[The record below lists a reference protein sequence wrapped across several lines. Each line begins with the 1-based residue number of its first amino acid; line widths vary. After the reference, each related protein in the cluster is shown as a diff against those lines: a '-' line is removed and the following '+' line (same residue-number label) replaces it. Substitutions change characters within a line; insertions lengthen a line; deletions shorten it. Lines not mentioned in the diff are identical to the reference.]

1 MTEEPGELSTSE
13 STHQDWEAPWPGTK
27 QMPRWTTGE
36 LGEAPIFTWRHIPT
50 LIGPGLVM
58 GAAAVGGGE
67 WLTGPVVTAKY
78 GGALLWL
85 ATISICCQV
94 IYNIEISRY
103 TLYTGEPIFTG
114 KFRLFPGP
122 MVWPFLYLLVDL
134 GSFLPYLCSNAAI
147 PMTALFLGRLPD
159 AQADAQLI
167 QWVGSGILLLTLLP
181 LIFGG
186 KVYRSLKWIMS
197 IKLVIVLGFLMFLAL
212 GYSTWET
219 WREIGYGFIRFGT
232 LPYVPAESG
241 GQPQLLNAIYGW
253 WQGIS
258 MPAIDLSMIG
268 MVTAMAAIAGN
279 GGLTNTPVSNFTR
292 DQGWGMGKEV
302 GAIPSIIGGHSI
314 KLSHVGKVFRVTPES
329 LKRWFGW
336 VHHVQREQFFV
347 WMPAC
352 FLGMALPSMLSV
364 QFLPR
369 GVVPADKWMA
379 AGMTADGVASAVG
392 STLGPLFWGLTLF
405 CGFLVLSTSALTTT
419 DGALRRWVD
428 VAWTASPQLRTWDTH
443 WIGKLYF
450 ACLCGYG
457 AFGLLMINLVKGD
470 SLLVWTTMFYNYA
483 LGLSSLHVLFVN
495 KLLLPKELQPSLWR
509 CTGLFLSF
517 VFFTLIALLTT
528 FDSLGLFKSLS

>member
-1 MTEEPGELSTSE
+1 VIPESASTTVEQTSD
-13 STHQDWEAPWPGTK
+13 SNWQAPWPGTK
-27 QMPRWTTGE
+27 EMPHWTTGE
-36 LGEAPIFTWRHIPT
+36 LPPAPVFTWRHLPT
-50 LIGPGLVM
+50 LLGPGLVM

-67 WLTGPVVTAKY
+67 WLTGPLVTARY

-122 MVWPFLYLLVDL
+122 YVWPFLYLLVDL

-147 PMTALFLGRLPD
+147 PLTSLFLGHLPD
-159 AQADAQLI
+159 LEKDQLLLRL
-167 QWVGSGILLLTLLP
+167 VGSGILLLTLVP

-186 KVYRSLKWIMS
+186 KVYRSLKLIMS
-197 IKLVIVLGFLMFLAL
+197 IKLVVVIGFLGFLAV
-212 GYSTWET
+212 GYSTWDT
-219 WREIGYGFIRFGT
+219 WREIGSGFFRFGT
-232 LPYVPAESG
+232 LPYKPAEPG
-241 GQPQLLNAIYGW
+241 GDPQLLNALYGW
-253 WQGIS
+253 WNGIS
-258 MPAIDLSMIG
+258 MPAIDFSMIG

-292 DQGWGMGKEV
+292 DQGWGMGKQV
-302 GAIPSIIGGHSI
+302 GAIPSIVGGRSI
-314 KLSHVGKVFRVTPES
+314 QLSHVGKVFRVTTDS

-336 VHHVQREQFFV
+336 VNHVQREQFLV

-369 GVVPADKWMA
+369 GTIVEDKWLA
-379 AGMTADGVASAVG
+379 AGMTAEGVATAVG
-392 STLGPLFWGLTLF
+392 PHLGSLFWGLTLF

-428 VAWTASPQLRTWDTH
+428 VAWTASPRLRTWDTH

-450 ACLCGYG
+450 ACLCGYA
-457 AFGLLMINLVKGD
+457 AFGLVMINLVKGD
-470 SLLVWTTMFYNYA
+470 NLLIWTTMFYNYA

-495 KLLLPKELQPSLWR
+495 KLLLPKELQPSIWR
-509 CTGLFLSF
+509 CAGLLMAFS
-517 VFFTLIALLTT
+517 FFTLIALLATAHT
-528 FDSLGLFKSLS
+528 LGMFK